1 MSDSSLMN
9 ISIMNITDFNIT
21 ELNTDTRTAL
31 SLHQS
36 ILQAEQT
43 AASAMVTLCE
53 SLKKIRDKQLY
64 KLLGFET
71 FDSYTEKACGIKRR
85 QAYNYISTYE
95 KLGSTV
101 LQSNAQLG
109 ITKLQL
115 LTEVCAVDRDDFIAE
130 NDLEG
135 MSVSEIKRL
144 VEKSKEQGEQISL
157 LSDELEDNEKS
168 KEILLSENEEL
179 RRQVKELES
188 GPVEVAV
195 QAPSEEEINRAVE
208 KKTAEL
214 AEKLKNLQEENAKIK
229 SEKKAA
235 LMEAIEKA
243 KRSSEK
249 EYSDRLNEE
258 KDKLKADIDAQYKEK
273 IEAAEQERKATLEK
287 AEKMASRLD
296 KNADAELVTATL
308 YFGEIQRNTDKF
320 IASFVKIT
328 ESDPAKGEKLK
339 GIAKSYFDSIAYK
352 FN

>member
-1 MSDSSLMN
+1 MSDSS
-9 ISIMNITDFNIT
+9 SIMSIADFNIT
-21 ELNTDTRTAL
+21 EMSADTMSALNT
-31 SLHQS
+31 HQK
-36 ILQAEQT
+36 IITAEQT
-43 AASAMVTLCE
+43 ATNAMISLCE
-53 SLKKIRDKQLY
+53 NLKLMRDKHLY
-64 KLLGFET
+64 EALGFET
-71 FDSYTEKACGIKRR
+71 FDTYTEQACGIKRR

-95 KLGSTV
+95 KLGGTV

-115 LTEVCAVDRDDFIAE
+115 LTEVCAVDRDDFVAK
-130 NDLEG
+130 NDLAG
-135 MSVSEIKRL
+135 MSVKEIKEL

-188 GPVEVAV
+188 RPVEVAV
-195 QAPSEEEINRAVE
+195 QSPSEEEIKRAAE

-229 SEKKAA
+229 SEQKAAVKKAT
-235 LMEAIEKA
+235 EKA
-243 KRSSEK
+243 VKKAEK

-258 KDKLKADIDAQYKEK
+258 KDRLRADIDARYKEK
-273 IEAAEQERKATLEK
+273 IEAAEQERKEALKK
-287 AEKMASRLD
+287 AEEMAGRLD

-320 IASFVKIT
+320 T
-328 ESDPAKGEKLK
+328 ESVAKIAVSDPDKGEKLR

>member
-1 MSDSSLMN
+1 MSDSSIM
-9 ISIMNITDFNIT
+9 SIADFNIT
-21 ELNTDTRTAL
+21 EMSADTMSAL
-31 SLHQS
+31 STHQK
-36 ILQAEQT
+36 IITAEQT
-43 AASAMVTLCE
+43 AANAMLSLCE
-53 SLKKIRDKQLY
+53 NLKLMRDKHLY
-64 KLLGFET
+64 ESLGFET
-71 FDSYTEKACGIKRR
+71 FDTYTEKACGIKRR

-95 KLGSTV
+95 KLGGTV

-115 LTEVCAVDRDDFIAE
+115 LTEVCAVDRDDFVAE
-130 NDLEG
+130 NNLEG
-135 MSVSEIKRL
+135 MSVSEIKKL

-188 GPVEVAV
+188 RPVEVAV
-195 QAPSEEEINRAVE
+195 QSPSEEEIKRAAE

-214 AEKLKNLQEENAKIK
+214 AEKLKNLQENAKIK
-229 SEKKAA
+229 SEQKAAVKKAT
-235 LMEAIEKA
+235 EKA
-243 KRSSEK
+243 VKKAEK

-258 KDKLKADIDAQYKEK
+258 KDRLRADIDARYKEK
-273 IEAAEQERKATLEK
+273 IEAAEQERKEALKK
-287 AEKMASRLD
+287 AEEMAGRLD
-296 KNADAELVTATL
+296 KNAAAELVTATL

-320 IASFVKIT
+320 T
-328 ESDPAKGEKLK
+328 ESVAKIAGSDPDKGKKLR